1 MAITSTGYGLNHG
14 NAFAGMVADNQV
26 SNIVTKTNITAVTVP
41 YGKGVVRDTTNNT
54 ETGIGTIAAATT
66 TAAMFVGVAVRELNR
81 AYDTGDT
88 FGAVPAKNFSVL
100 TAGTIWVTVRE
111 TVVPGDAACL
121 IINATNPGDFKKT
134 AGANDAVAI
143 TGAKFL
149 TGATTGNL
157 AKLSLVVGG

>member
-1 MAITSTGYGLNHG
+1 MAITSTSYGLNHG
-14 NAFAGMVADNQV
+14 NAFAGMVADDQV
-26 SNIVTKTNITAVTVP
+26 SNVVTKTNITATTVP
-41 YGKGVVRDTTNNT
+41 YGKGVVRDTTTNT
-54 ETGIGTIAAATT
+54 ETGIGTIATTT

-81 AYDTGDT
+81 AYNTGDT
-88 FGAVPAKNFSVL
+88 FGAVPAKDFSVL

>member
-14 NAFAGMVADNQV
+14 NAFAGMVADDQV
-26 SNIVTKTNITAVTVP
+26 SNIVTKTNTTATTVP

-54 ETGIGTIAAATT
+54 ETGIGTIATTT

-81 AYDTGDT
+81 AYNTGDT
-88 FGAVPAKNFSVL
+88 FGAVPAKDFSVL

-111 TVVPGDAACL
+111 TVVPGDAACM

-149 TGATTGNL
+149 TGATSGGL

>member
-14 NAFAGMVADNQV
+14 NAFAGMVADDQV
-26 SNIVTKTNITAVTVP
+26 SNIVTKTNITAATVP
-41 YGKGVVRDTTNNT
+41 YGKGVVRDTTTNT
-54 ETGIGTIAAATT
+54 ETGIGTIATTT

-81 AYDTGDT
+81 AYNTGDV
-88 FGAVPAKNFSVL
+88 FGAVPGKDFSVL

-111 TVVPGDAACL
+111 TVAPGDPACM
-121 IINATNPGDFKKT
+121 IINATYPGDFKKT

-149 TGATTGNL
+149 TGATSGNL

>member
-14 NAFAGMVADNQV
+14 NAFAGMVADDQV
-26 SNIVTKTNITAVTVP
+26 SNVVTKTNITATTVP
-41 YGKGVVRDTTNNT
+41 YGKGVVRDTTTNT
-54 ETGIGTIAAATT
+54 ETGIGTIATTT

-81 AYDTGDT
+81 AYNTGDT
-88 FGAVPAKNFSVL
+88 FGAVPTKDFSVL

>member
-14 NAFAGMVADNQV
+14 NAFAGMVADDQV
-26 SNIVTKTNITAVTVP
+26 SNVVTKTNTTATTVP

-54 ETGIGTIAAATT
+54 ETGIGTIATTT

-81 AYDTGDT
+81 AYNTGDT
-88 FGAVPAKNFSVL
+88 FGAVPAKDFSVL

-111 TVVPGDAACL
+111 TVVPGDAACM

-149 TGATTGNL
+149 TGATSGGL

>member
-14 NAFAGMVADNQV
+14 NAFAGMVADDQV
-26 SNIVTKTNITAVTVP
+26 SNIVTKTNTTATTVP
-41 YGKGVVRDTTNNT
+41 YGKGVVRDTTTNT
-54 ETGIGTIAAATT
+54 ETGIGTIATTT

-81 AYDTGDT
+81 AYNTGDT
-88 FGAVPAKNFSVL
+88 FGAVPAKDFSVL

-111 TVVPGDAACL
+111 TVVPGDAACM

>member
-14 NAFAGMVADNQV
+14 NAFAGMVADDQV
-26 SNIVTKTNITAVTVP
+26 SNVVTKTNITAVTVP
-41 YGKGVVRDTTNNT
+41 YGKGVVRDTTTNT
-54 ETGIGTIAAATT
+54 ETGIGTIATTT

-81 AYDTGDT
+81 AYNTGDT
-88 FGAVPAKNFSVL
+88 FGAVPAKDFSVL

>member
-1 MAITSTGYGLNHG
+1 M
-14 NAFAGMVADNQV
+14 
-26 SNIVTKTNITAVTVP
+26 
-41 YGKGVVRDTTNNT
+41 RDTTTNT
-54 ETGIGTIAAATT
+54 ETGIGTIATTT

-81 AYDTGDT
+81 AYNTGDT
-88 FGAVPAKNFSVL
+88 FGAVPAKDFSVL

>member
-14 NAFAGMVADNQV
+14 NAFAGMVADDQV
-26 SNIVTKTNITAVTVP
+26 SNIVTKTNITATTVP
-41 YGKGVVRDTTNNT
+41 YGKGVVRDTTTNT
-54 ETGIGTIAAATT
+54 ETGIGTIATTT

-81 AYDTGDT
+81 AYNTGDT
-88 FGAVPAKNFSVL
+88 FGAVPAKDFSVL

-121 IINATNPGDFKKT
+121 IINATNHGDFKKT

>member
-14 NAFAGMVADNQV
+14 NAFAGMVADDQV
-26 SNIVTKTNITAVTVP
+26 SNVVTKTNITATTVP
-41 YGKGVVRDTTNNT
+41 YGKGVVRDTTTNT
-54 ETGIGTIAAATT
+54 ETGIGTITTTT

-81 AYDTGDT
+81 AYNTGDT

>member
-14 NAFAGMVADNQV
+14 NAFAGMVADDQV
-26 SNIVTKTNITAVTVP
+26 SNVVTKTNITATTVP
-41 YGKGVVRDTTNNT
+41 YGKGVVRDTTTNT
-54 ETGIGTIAAATT
+54 ETGIGTIATTT
-66 TAAMFVGVAVRELNR
+66 TAARFVSVAVRELNR
-81 AYDTGDT
+81 AYNTGDT
-88 FGAVPAKNFSVL
+88 FGAVPAKDFSVL

>member
-14 NAFAGMVADNQV
+14 NAFAGMVADDQV
-26 SNIVTKTNITAVTVP
+26 SNVVTKTNITATTVP
-41 YGKGVVRDTTNNT
+41 YGKGVVRDTTTNT
-54 ETGIGTIAAATT
+54 ETGIGTIATTT

-81 AYDTGDT
+81 AYNTGDT
-88 FGAVPAKNFSVL
+88 FGAVPAKDFSVL

-134 AGANDAVAI
+134 AGGNDAVAI